1 MELIKNIKDKKV
13 EDESDFRIRKASR
26 AILFDE
32 KKLVPILYVSEFNY
46 HKLPGG
52 GIEEGES
59 QEEALIREMMEEVGS
74 EIEIMGEVGKSIE
87 YRTEFKLKQ
96 VSYCYFG
103 RITSRGEPA
112 YTEKEIAEGFTLIWL
127 TLEKAIHRLQT
138 DKPEN
143 YEGLFIQK
151 RDLAFL
157 EKTKQL
163 IDEGADTGHGDDT
176 DKETTNE

>member
-1 MELIKNIKDKKV
+1 MELIKNIKDKKIT
-13 EDESDFRIRKASR
+13 DESGFKLRRASR

-32 KKLVPILYVSEFNY
+32 KKLVPILYVSEYNY

-59 QEEALIREMMEEVGS
+59 KEEALIREMMEEVGS
-74 EIEIMGEVGKSIE
+74 EIEIMGEVGMSVE
-87 YRTEFKLKQ
+87 YRTEINLKQ
-96 VSYCYFG
+96 TSYCYFG
-103 RITSRGEPA
+103 RITNKGEPA
-112 YTEKEIAEGFTLIWL
+112 YTEAEIAEGFTLIWL
-127 TLEKAIHRLQT
+127 TLEKAIKRLTT

-157 EKTKQL
+157 QKVEKL
-163 IDEGADTGHGDDT
+163 IEEGVDTGHGDKKDSE
-176 DKETTNE
+176 K